1 MSDETMHA
9 NGSGQYLTF
18 TLGEEVF
25 ALDIGTVREVLEYT
39 AITRIPRMPTFMKGV
54 INLRGH
60 AVPVMDMRLKFGMPE
75 TEHTVNTCIIIVEVA
90 REGDSVV
97 LGALADS
104 VREVVDMDQT
114 EIENAPSMGAAVDA
128 QFLRGIG
135 KLGDEF
141 VLLLDIDKSFSLDE
155 IAAIAEM
162 EGERQNAGADAA

>member
-1 MSDETMHA
+1 MSDETMHG

-162 EGERQNAGADAA
+162 EGERQNAGVDAA